1 MTQTQPDQDGT
12 TRVIETIEN
21 AEKVSLEAVRKFLDT
36 VNGAFPEV
44 GEDGPRRKIIDSA
57 FEMTEK
63 LVNNSDRGGKEH
75 PRRHGE
81 GAKGIGS
88 EVRVNEV
95 DPPIRLSGLGC
106 LRPHPGE

>member
-63 LVNNSDRGGKEH
+63 LVDNWTGVAKNILAATEKELKESDRKSTST
-75 PRRHGE
+75 
-81 GAKGIGS
+81 K
-88 EVRVNEV
+88 
-95 DPPIRLSGLGC
+95 
-106 LRPHPGE
+106 